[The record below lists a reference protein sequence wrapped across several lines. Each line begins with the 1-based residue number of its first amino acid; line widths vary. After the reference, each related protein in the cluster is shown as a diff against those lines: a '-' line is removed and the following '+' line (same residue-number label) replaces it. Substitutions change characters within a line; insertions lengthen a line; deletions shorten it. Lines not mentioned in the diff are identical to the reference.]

1 MASQFCYHSEL
12 AQFCIVD
19 VPGLNLDICFQDE
32 HNDQLATGV
41 NEIREKITAWERMD
55 PHLAADE
62 ISLCYQLHEYKH
74 RVNSYP
80 RTPLAL
86 FSPLLRRLC
95 VPRSRIFLITLA
107 VLNSVHIIHLLC
119 RKL

>member
-19 VPGLNLDICFQDE
+19 VPGLNLDICF
-32 HNDQLATGV
+32 HNEQLATSI
-41 NEIREKITAWERMD
+41 NEIKEKIGAWERMD

-95 VPRSRIFLITLA
+95 VLLSRIFF
-107 VLNSVHIIHLLC
+107 NNPC
-119 RKL
+119 